1 MTANHSKSYLLY
13 WNSLNELVDEYNNTY
28 HHSINKKTINVD
40 YSAST
45 EKILK
50 LLTLKSVIELE
61 WLSIKIFLVKV
72 TLKIGQ
78 EKYLLLI
85 LLSVDFEVQL
95 IVGLIKLKI

>member
-13 WNSLNELVDEYNNTY
+13 WNNLNELVDEYNNTY
-28 HHSINKKTINVD
+28 HQSINKKTINVD

-78 EKYLLLI
+78 EKYLLSI